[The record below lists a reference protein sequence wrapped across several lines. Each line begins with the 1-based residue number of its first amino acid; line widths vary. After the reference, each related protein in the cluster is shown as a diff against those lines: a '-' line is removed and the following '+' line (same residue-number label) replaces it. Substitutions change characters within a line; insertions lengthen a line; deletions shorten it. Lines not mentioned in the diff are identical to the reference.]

1 MESCFSKAMEMAGIL
16 DRMGE
21 LCQRKAKTININE
34 KDKRD
39 EIKREKENELANK
52 KLDAKLQKL
61 DKQIEMLDL
70 QYHEIKHKLMKIPY
84 STVK

>member
-34 KDKRD
+34 KDK
-39 EIKREKENELANK
+39 
-52 KLDAKLQKL
+52 L

-70 QYHEIKHKLMKIPY
+70 QYHEIKHKLMKIP
-84 STVK
+84 

>member
-21 LCQRKAKTININE
+21 LCQRKAKIININE
-34 KDKRD
+34 KD
-39 EIKREKENELANK
+39 
-52 KLDAKLQKL
+52 KL

-84 STVK
+84 STAK

>member
-34 KDKRD
+34 KDKFYKNIR
-39 EIKREKENELANK
+39 KNRN
-52 KLDAKLQKL
+52 
-61 DKQIEMLDL
+61 
-70 QYHEIKHKLMKIPY
+70 
-84 STVK
+84 

>member
-34 KDKRD
+34 KDK
-39 EIKREKENELANK
+39 
-52 KLDAKLQKL
+52 L
-61 DKQIEMLDL
+61 DKQIEILDS

>member
-34 KDKRD
+34 KDK
-39 EIKREKENELANK
+39 
-52 KLDAKLQKL
+52 L

-70 QYHEIKHKLMKIPY
+70 Q
-84 STVK
+84 

>member
-21 LCQRKAKTININE
+21 LCQRKTKTININE
-34 KDKRD
+34 KDKL
-39 EIKREKENELANK
+39 N
-52 KLDAKLQKL
+52 
-61 DKQIEMLDL
+61 KQIEMLDL